1 MVTYLIIASVALVSF
16 TAFNRSEILYKL
28 MFNPYQVKHHGQWYR
43 FLSHAFIHANWEHLI
58 FNMLTLFFF
67 GVFVEDSFS
76 YLFGDKG
83 YLIYLLE
90 FILAGILSS
99 VPSFLKH
106 KDNYSY
112 NALGASGAVSAILFT
127 SILLNPLN
135 KIYIFFIPIG
145 IPAFIFGVLYLAYSA
160 YMSKRNTDNIGHD
173 AHFWGAVF
181 GIVFPLVLK
190 FELFED
196 FINIIKN
203 NFLK

>member
-1 MVTYLIIASVALVSF
+1 MVTYLIIATVALVSF
-16 TAFNRSEILYKL
+16 TAFNRTEILYKL
-28 MFNPYQVKHHGQWYR
+28 MFNPYQVKHNGQWYR
-43 FLSHAFIHANWEHLI
+43 FLSHAFIHANWQHLI

-90 FILAGILSS
+90 FILAGVLSS
-99 VPSFLKH
+99 VPSFFKH

-145 IPAFIFGVLYLAYSA
+145 IPAFIFGILYLAYSA
-160 YMSKRNTDNIGHD
+160 YMSKQNTDNIGHD

-181 GIVFPLVLK
+181 GLIFPLALK